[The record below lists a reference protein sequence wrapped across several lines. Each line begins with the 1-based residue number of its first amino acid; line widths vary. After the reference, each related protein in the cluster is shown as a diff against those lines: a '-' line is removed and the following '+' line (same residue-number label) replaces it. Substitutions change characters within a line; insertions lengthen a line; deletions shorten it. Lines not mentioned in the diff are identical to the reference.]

1 MQASKELLDQLH
13 NLVGQSLADEIKRYG
28 EDGDLCGEPLPAA
41 LIGQAI
47 KFLKDNGIE
56 ALPTQNNGLGNLVD
70 SLPDLD
76 DEVA

>member
-1 MQASKELLDQLH
+1 MQASKELLDSLH
-13 NLVGQSLADEIKRYG
+13 NLVGRSLADEIKRYG
-28 EDGDLCGEPLPAA
+28 EGGDLAGEPLPAA

-56 ALPTQNNGLGNLVD
+56 ALPTENNGLGDLVD
-70 SLPDLD
+70 QMPELD